1 MRCPHCKTD
10 GVYIGLLWIHCLW
23 MSCKY
28 YDARYAQKVM
38 SETVPETPSPYEQHL
53 TDKVEKLILLRGKV
67 GDTKT
72 P

>member
-1 MRCPHCKTD
+1 
-10 GVYIGLLWIHCLW
+10 